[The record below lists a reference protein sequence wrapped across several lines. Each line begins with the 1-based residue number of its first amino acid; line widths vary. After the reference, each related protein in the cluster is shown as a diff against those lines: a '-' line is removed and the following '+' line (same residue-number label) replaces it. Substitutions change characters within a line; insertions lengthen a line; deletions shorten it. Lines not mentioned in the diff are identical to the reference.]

1 MPTSP
6 PATPLRTPHRL
17 FRPPAEGDSLILRV
31 ADGCPHNACAFCAMY
46 KGVPYRVREP
56 AEVRRDLEAA
66 RRDWPDAGRIFLADG
81 DVMALPFTRLRD
93 LLDDLNARFPRL
105 ARVGVY
111 ANGSSILAKSD
122 AELRALR
129 ERKLHTLYLGL
140 ESGDETTLRRMHKGE
155 TAAGMTE
162 AVRRA
167 QSCGLRLSVMILTG
181 VAGRDRSAAHAAA
194 TAAVLNRMQPRLLS
208 ALRCT
213 PIPGTALHAAIAAG
227 AFQPL
232 TEHEAVAEL
241 RAILAGLELAGTVF
255 RANHASNSV
264 PLEGRLPKDRT
275 ALLAALDA
283 LLAADVLDRQT
294 PGPTPWCL

>member
-6 PATPLRTPHRL
+6 PATPPRTPHRL

-31 ADGCPHNACAFCAMY
+31 ADGCPHNSCAFCAMY

-81 DVMALPFTRLRD
+81 DVMALPFNRLRD
-93 LLDDLNARFPRL
+93 LLDDLNAHFPRL

-129 ERKLHTLYLGL
+129 ERRLHTLYLGL
-140 ESGDETTLRRMHKGE
+140 ESGDETTLRRLHKGE

-167 QSCGLRLSVMILTG
+167 QACGLRLSVMILTG

-264 PLEGRLPKDRT
+264 PLEGRLPKDQA
-275 ALLAALDA
+275 ALLAGLDA